1 MIETYVNMS
10 ETYPSASLQ
19 LPANNTVCEVD
30 ADFEIFN
37 GVNTADILAHIP
49 STDV

>member
-1 MIETYVNMS
+1 MRIFET
-10 ETYPSASLQ
+10 EASVFLLQ

-30 ADFEIFN
+30 ADFEIFD

-49 STDV
+49 NTDV